1 MFTYLHVQSAATSG
15 PASLVPGK
23 QPSPFRTT
31 TIPPI
36 ILSKM
41 RPHNIPPSPQPP
53 QTFFSRKKLP
63 AGTYRRQMQFVVA
76 AISSRALTPFSSRG
90 GAAQRR
96 RHRKHYILC
105 SRERRK
111 ILGMPYV
118 LPSNRCRHQLSNSDT
133 IFAPGRRRHRKH
145 YISRSRERP
154 KILGK
159 RPPAGSPIIECN
171 WPSFRSSTPSA
182 PRRGARNENPTHRL
196 PAVAPRNVSYAS
208 RGPAS
213 KIDFW
218 PSRKLR
224 CGTDV
229 LAPVRHIHA
238 AVIHRL
244 DVHHFRLQR
253 VDHRQHAICLPAS
266 NPKCL
271 VRKPKPAIKIRFLD
285 VPQTPLR
292 HRCVISPLIS
302 PPTSNSTSQLSIVA
316 ASTSRQRPNTSCTS
330 AELGPELK
338 FDFWPSGEVHRGTA
352 SSSIVQHSALG
363 VKFTIFFLR
372 LRRGVYLGWEGLLV
386 RKDDFFSLHPQRS
399 PPSAQNLEF
408 LPPRAH
414 FSPRRVAARVHVK
427 VQFIHFFSIKISNF
441 SRRRPTR
448 RRRSR
453 LRVLTF
459 LLGLEPHFE
468 V

>member
-238 AVIHRL
+238 AAEASHQNSIFGR
-244 DVHHFRLQR
+244 
-253 VDHRQHAICLPAS
+253 PA
-266 NPKCL
+266 
-271 VRKPKPAIKIRFLD
+271 
-285 VPQTPLR
+285 
-292 HRCVISPLIS
+292 
-302 PPTSNSTSQLSIVA
+302 NSVAAPLSIVA

>member
-1 MFTYLHVQSAATSG
+1 
-15 PASLVPGK
+15 
-23 QPSPFRTT
+23 
-31 TIPPI
+31 
-36 ILSKM
+36 
-41 RPHNIPPSPQPP
+41 
-53 QTFFSRKKLP
+53 
-63 AGTYRRQMQFVVA
+63 MQFVVA

-133 IFAPGRRRHRKH
+133 IFALGRRQHRKH

-171 WPSFRSSTPSA
+171 WPSLRSSTPSA

-196 PAVAPRNVSYAS
+196 PAVAPRTVSYAS
-208 RGPAS
+208 RSRRPANS
-213 KIDFW
+213 
-218 PSRKLR
+218 
-224 CGTDV
+224 V
-229 LAPVRHIHA
+229 AAP
-238 AVIHRL
+238 
-244 DVHHFRLQR
+244 
-253 VDHRQHAICLPAS
+253 
-266 NPKCL
+266 
-271 VRKPKPAIKIRFLD
+271 
-285 VPQTPLR
+285 
-292 HRCVISPLIS
+292 
-302 PPTSNSTSQLSIVA
+302 LSIVA

-352 SSSIVQHSALG
+352 IQHHLDVQHSRLRAVIDFQLVFSCEFNCSASALG

-399 PPSAQNLEF
+399 TPSVLKIIEIFRAQALIF
-408 LPPRAH
+408 
-414 FSPRRVAARVHVK
+414 AR
-427 VQFIHFFSIKISNF
+427 
-441 SRRRPTR
+441 TR
-448 RRRSR
+448 RRWDVISASWR
-453 LRVLTF
+453 LQIFEIFPPEANAAITTSPSPLPPNPF
-459 LLGLEPHFE
+459 LLGFIHLLHH
-468 V
+468 